1 MLRTRPSFG
10 DGSEEVNIREALL
23 NLEAHVA
30 QYCTRH
36 DIVSPQQQQQTDVSL
51 FITIHVKDVQHNIV
65 CVCIGF
71 LNGEPVSHPLVE
83 SQEVYTISPSEEKVE
98 FFLIKHL
105 YISNKTGA

>member
-36 DIVSPQQQQQTDVSL
+36 DIVSPQQQQQQQTDVSL
-51 FITIHVKDVQHNIV
+51 FTTIHVLL
-65 CVCIGF
+65 C
-71 LNGEPVSHPLVE
+71 S
-83 SQEVYTISPSEEKVE
+83 
-98 FFLIKHL
+98 
-105 YISNKTGA
+105 A